1 MVALNSLA
9 LLSLAAAGTLA
20 APTSNQCMT
29 DDQANVVAEK
39 YGELIASYTDE
50 LADAILT
57 TDFTDWSESVN
68 TLINTCPQ
76 GDAAKTLPLLAATF
90 SNREQFE
97 IGQGQQPPINF
108 KQLQLWNACNSVIIR
123 WETTNTA
130 NITDVKTVIGL
141 IVMDTVK
148 APAGSPYPFLINR
161 VFSEFDAGAWLQNL
175 QQAGFCPKTD
185 CGATTPAP
193 APGTP
198 APAPGT
204 PAPAPAQ
211 PHPNNPAPQPA
222 PANPQ
227 PNPAPAP
234 AQPKPETWTT
244 THSAETWTTAVPPPV
259 HTTTTWGN
267 YTTTPCTTF
276 TKPMTWSHTI
286 PTASSS
292 SSWSTPST
300 WSHSSSSSSSSWS
313 HSTASSSST
322 WSHSTSSASTWSSST
337 PVTTV
342 WTTSTKTT
350 SCDESSSTSWSAPKS
365 YGTGNW

>member
-1 MVALNSLA
+1 MVALSSLT

-20 APTSNQCMT
+20 APTSSQCMT

-39 YGELIASYTDE
+39 YGDLIAAYTEE

-57 TDFTDWSESVN
+57 PDFTDWSESVN

-76 GDAAKTLPLLAATF
+76 GDAAKTLPLPAATF
-90 SNREQFE
+90 NNREQFE

-130 NITDVKTVIGL
+130 NITDVKPVIGL

-148 APAGSPYPFLINR
+148 APAGSQYPFLITR

-175 QQAGFCPKTD
+175 QEAGFCPKTD
-185 CGATTPAP
+185 CGSTTPAP

-198 APAPGT
+198 VPAPGS

-211 PHPNNPAPQPA
+211 PQPA

-234 AQPKPETWTT
+234 AQPSPETWSAS
-244 THSAETWTTAVPPPV
+244 HSAETWTTAVPPPV
-259 HTTTTWGN
+259 HTTTTSWGN
-267 YTTTPCTTF
+267 YSTTPYTTS
-276 TKPMTWSHTI
+276 TKPTTWSRTT
-286 PTASSS
+286 PATTSS

-313 HSTASSSST
+313 YSTPSTSSI
-322 WSHSTSSASTWSSST
+322 WSHSKSSSSTWSSST

-350 SCDESSSTSWSAPKS
+350 SCDEPSSTTWSASKS